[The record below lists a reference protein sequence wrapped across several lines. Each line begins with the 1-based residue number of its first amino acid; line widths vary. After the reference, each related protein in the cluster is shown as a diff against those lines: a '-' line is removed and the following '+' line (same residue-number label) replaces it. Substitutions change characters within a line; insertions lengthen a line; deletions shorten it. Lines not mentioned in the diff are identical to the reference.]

1 MSGVMSALPHL
12 TDCGLQGIKA
22 VPYGIHMCHF
32 YERREDLAAI
42 LVPYFVAGLRNE
54 ERCVWVTAEPLDA
67 HAAKAELGRTGL
79 DVEALERNGSLI
91 MRDASDWFAGIGP
104 LDSAKATIMQLWLDE
119 ERRALD
125 AGYNG
130 LRITGNTAFVSPA
143 DWFALMEYEEYAE
156 DAFAS
161 QRIVAL
167 CSYLLD
173 RHAGVDVL
181 DVVRR
186 HSCTLDRPDESGW
199 QVLGYDRYG
208 LAHRGT

>member
-1 MSGVMSALPHL
+1 MSALPNL
-12 TDCGLQGIKA
+12 TDCGLHGVKA

-32 YERREDLAAI
+32 YERREDLAAV

-67 HAAKAELGRTGL
+67 HAAKAELAGAGL
-79 DVEALERNGSLI
+79 NVEALERKGSLI
-91 MRDASDWFAGIGP
+91 IRDAADWFAGIDRLEG
-104 LDSAKATIMQLWLDE
+104 AKARIMDLWLDE

-130 LRITGNTAFVSPA
+130 LRVTGNTAFVNRA
-143 DWFALMEYEEYAE
+143 DWAAFMEYEEYAQE
-156 DAFAS
+156 AFAS

-167 CSYLLD
+167 CSYVLD
-173 RHAGVDVL
+173 RRAGADVL

-186 HSCTLDRPDESGW
+186 HSCTLDRADEDGW
-199 QVLGYDRYG
+199 QVLGYERYG
-208 LAHRGT
+208 LAHRGIDD